1 MRNIYICSKCIKYTL
16 YCVYTH
22 AVFPLLQILV
32 KFGLHQSVQ
41 KLFLTLLLEK
51 IGRQVLRNLV
61 RQQVF
66 SHVLVPSIR
75 SSNVSAKYWGVPG
88 DTALVV
94 VLAGRR
100 EEALLPA

>member
-32 KFGLHQSVQ
+32 KFGLHQSV
-41 KLFLTLLLEK
+41 LTLLLEK

-61 RQQVF
+61 RQQAF

-75 SSNVSAKYWGVPG
+75 SSNVCAKYWGVPG

>member
-22 AVFPLLQILV
+22 AIFPLLQILV
-32 KFGLHQSVQ
+32 KFGLCQSVQ
-41 KLFLTLLLEK
+41 KLFLMLLLEK
-51 IGRQVLRNLV
+51 IGSQILRHLV
-61 RQQVF
+61 RHQVC

-75 SSNVSAKYWGVPG
+75 SSSVSAKYWGVPG